1 MTCLIREH
9 TSQGSENGPLRY
21 GAVNGLETD
30 GRVLENFRNLFSAV
44 HGSRKVN
51 QFLKQ
56 QQTAV
61 GVVSSSYLMKE
72 TEHNSSVLQTRY
84 MDPRIFLSSI

>member
-1 MTCLIREH
+1 M
-9 TSQGSENGPLRY
+9 QW
-21 GAVNGLETD
+21 TD
-30 GRVLENFRNLFSAV
+30 GKPTDEYWKIFKPISAV

-72 TEHNSSVLQTRY
+72 TEHNSSVL
-84 MDPRIFLSSI
+84 